1 MTTKPSSNHSPI
13 FSVLAKFFFSLG
25 HVVLSF
31 LSMIGEVFLYYLHS
45 LRSLLRGN
53 LDWERT
59 FLEMNA
65 IGVNSL
71 PIVIIISSFTGMV
84 ISLHLSKAFVDFGV
98 TSQMGH
104 LLTLAFSRELAPVL
118 TGVVVAGR
126 AGSAIAAE
134 IGSMS
139 VTEQLDALKTL
150 STDPIDFLIAP
161 KIFASFLMLPLL
173 IVIANI
179 SGVLA
184 GMWLAVH
191 FKTITVLTFLDSIL
205 TYIKPWDFIGGIIKG
220 FFFGLIIAGI
230 GTYYG
235 SHTENGAA
243 GVGVSTTKTVVAS
256 TIFLFIINY
265 FLSAFLYEL

>member
-1 MTTKPSSNHSPI
+1 MTKKPTFHQSSSRRPT
-13 FSVLAKFFFSLG
+13 VFF
-25 HVVLSF
+25 
-31 LSMIGEVFLYYLHS
+31 MIGAFVLTLISALGEIFLYYLAT
-45 LRSLLRGN
+45 LRSALQRR
-53 LDWERT
+53 LDWKRT
-59 FLEMNA
+59 ILEMNA

-84 ISLHLSKAFVDFGV
+84 ISLHLTQMFVDFGV

-104 LLTLAFSRELAPVL
+104 LLTLAFSRELGPVL

-150 STDPIDFLIAP
+150 DTDPLDFLIAP
-161 KIFASFLMLPLL
+161 KILASFCMLPLL
-173 IVIANI
+173 IVISNI
-179 SGVLA
+179 TGLLA
-184 GMWLAVH
+184 GMWLAVY
-191 FKTITVLTFLDSIL
+191 FKRITVLTFLDSIL
-205 TYIKPWDFIGGIIKG
+205 TYIQPWDFIGGIIKG

-235 SHTENGAA
+235 THTKNGAA
-243 GVGVSTTKTVVAS
+243 GVGAATTKAVVSS
-256 TIFLFIINY
+256 TILLFVSNY
-265 FLSAFLYEL
+265 FLSIFLYEI